1 MEREEIGVI
10 VENIECCVS
19 KKYAHI
25 FNEEGGFIGSSFDNA
40 FCLQDTQS
48 QIQDKHIQ
56 ITFEEGCF
64 ALTPVENCIVY
75 YNNAFSSMGG
85 GYGTIINLND
95 TIKIGSI
102 VLRFVEPKSINE
114 DMLKQ
119 KNMLKDLEKQ
129 PQEEESPLRPRGQ
142 VSINFNEKENIKEL
156 IDSKN
161 VYDFLEKKFDDSF
174 LKQMPHTDATTFN
187 YQNILKL
194 LEKSFKEIQSNQKYS
209 KLNDA
214 YEDLTLK
221 DLEGIIAQVPLIK
234 STKLINL
241 LVLSLISKELY
252 SPIFEEMEEDMFIKY
267 LKNAIQ
273 SNVKEE
279 KHLFENLTIKA
290 LEKYRK

>member
-1 MEREEIGVI
+1 MEKEEIGVI
-10 VENIECCVS
+10 VENTQDCES

-40 FCLQDTQS
+40 FCLQDTQNK
-48 QIQDKHIQ
+48 IQDKHIQ

-64 ALTPVENCIVY
+64 ALTPVENCIVH
-75 YNNAFSSMGG
+75 YNNAFSSMEG

-95 TIKIGSI
+95 TVKIGDI
-102 VLRFVEPKSINE
+102 VLRFVDPKSVNE
-114 DMLKQ
+114 DMLK
-119 KNMLKDLEKQ
+119 KSNILKDLQKQ
-129 PQEEESPLRPRGQ
+129 PQEEEKPIRPKGQ
-142 VSINFNEKENIKEL
+142 ISVNFNEKENIKEL

-161 VYDFLEKKFDDSF
+161 TYDFLEKKFDDSF
-174 LKQMPHTDATTFN
+174 LKQIPNVNTTTFDYN
-187 YQNILKL
+187 NILKL
-194 LEKSFKEIQSNQKYS
+194 LDKGFKEIQSNQKNS
-209 KLNDA
+209 KFNDV

-221 DLEGIIAQVPLIK
+221 DLEGIIGQVPLIK

-241 LVLSLISKELY
+241 LALSLISKELY
-252 SPIFEEMEEDMFIKY
+252 SPIFEEMEEDMFVKY
-267 LKNAIQ
+267 LKIAIQ